1 MGPLSIFALT
11 SFFSEEENSIK
22 KGENHW
28 KSGHVNNFAYSPGVL
43 RGEIDASMKKMSYK
57 VTVSCDFWLFTLSKA
72 STFGFIVKLNFYSC
86 LHFV

>member
-28 KSGHVNNFAYSPGVL
+28 KSGHVNYFAYSPGVL
-43 RGEIDASMKKMSYK
+43 RGEIDASMKKKSHKGELRFLAVYVIK
-57 VTVSCDFWLFTLSKA
+57 SVDLR
-72 STFGFIVKLNFYSC
+72 
-86 LHFV
+86 LHS